1 MNDFP
6 SNPPPRGPRSDD
18 RSQSQVEDLVQH
30 AHAASAF
37 EQRLLASEA
46 IASEATRF
54 VPSWAAHG
62 SPQSAVEA
70 RGGARRVGPLRLL
83 LTSAA
88 ACAAL
93 GITGFLFLRGTSA
106 EERGPLQEEAVT
118 AEEAQS
124 EFLQMASV
132 VPPEFGTKSQG
143 DLVVAIYRGE
153 HSRGDECGECW
164 CVRRWSPH
172 WGGERNVNELEE
184 SELVDDSI
192 VRSCVGDP
200 SRVIVIGLSGPE
212 DALPKTDDQALQLSL
227 CLIGQSPSTATTCV
241 PSGLDYCMAAWSR

>member
-6 SNPPPRGPRSDD
+6 STTPPGGSRSDD
-18 RSQSQVEDLVQH
+18 MSQSQIEDLVHH
-30 AHAASAF
+30 ANAASAF
-37 EQRLLASEA
+37 EQQL
-46 IASEATRF
+46 IASHATRF
-54 VPSWAAHG
+54 MPSWAAHG
-62 SPQSAVEA
+62 PPQSAVES
-70 RGGARRVGPLRLL
+70 RGGARRVGPLRVL

-93 GITGFLFLRGTSA
+93 GLAGFLFLRGTST
-106 EERGPLQEEAVT
+106 EERVPFLEEAVT
-118 AEEAQS
+118 AEDAQS
-124 EFLQMASV
+124 RLLKMASP
-132 VPPEFGTKSQG
+132 VPHGVGTQSHG

-164 CVRRWSPH
+164 CVRRWSPQ
-172 WGGERNVNELEE
+172 WGAERNVNELEE

-241 PSGLDYCMAAWSR
+241 PSGLDYCMAAWSRSR